1 MLESSPG
8 RILIVDDREE
18 NRYVLRRFLEN
29 AGYVCE
35 QVDRG
40 ARALELAFTNPDL
53 IILDVSLP
61 DMSGYEV
68 CRRLKADP
76 ATSAIMILQ
85 MSASFVSNDD
95 KVRALDAGADAYITH
110 PIDRMVLVAT
120 VRALLRLRKAESA
133 SRKSSEQ
140 WQTTFDSLSEGVAL
154 INEHGCIVKW
164 NHAFSGMCGAKAN
177 LEAGEKAAVLL
188 ERLIGT
194 SEPLSKDEQ
203 RFNSE
208 YSFGKRSLQVSVNR
222 IGGEING
229 GEKVLILAD
238 TTDRKLAEHAL
249 RTAERLSA
257 SGKMANA
264 IAHEINNPLE
274 ALTNLLYLARSDNS
288 TEKTQTLLESAAREL
303 DRVARITKQSLSFH
317 RDTDKPI
324 VIDLGELLADV
335 VGMMERSAA
344 VHRVRVI
351 LQKRPAGRISGFP
364 GQLVQ
369 VLSNLIR
376 NAIEVSMPGS
386 EVTVRLSSV
395 ERGERRGNRI
405 TIHDR
410 GAGIPAEIRSNI
422 FDPFFTTKQLRGSGL
437 GLWVS
442 RSLVTRHQ
450 GTIRFRSCQQS
461 GRSGTTFEI
470 FLPSVADD
478 PSRAD
483 LVTAG
488 SSLLAR
494 M

>member
-1 MLESSPG
+1 MLEKSPG

-18 NRYVLRRFLEN
+18 NRYVVGRMLEN
-29 AGYVCE
+29 AGYICE

-40 ARALELAFTNPDL
+40 ARALELALTNPDL

-61 DMSGYEV
+61 YMSGFDV
-68 CRRLKADP
+68 CRKLKADP
-76 ATSAIMILQ
+76 ATSSIMILQ
-85 MSASFVSNDD
+85 VSASFVSNDD
-95 KVRALDAGADAYITH
+95 KVRALDAGADGYITH
-110 PIDRMVLVAT
+110 PISRMVLVAT
-120 VRALLRLRKAESA
+120 VRALLRLRRAEIA

-140 WQTTFDSLSEGVAL
+140 WQITFDSLSEGVAL
-154 INEHGCIVKW
+154 IDERGCIVRW
-164 NHAFSGMCGAKAN
+164 NHALSSMCGTKAN
-177 LEAGEKAAVLL
+177 LEAGENAALLL
-188 ERLIGT
+188 ERVIGT
-194 SEPLSKDEQ
+194 REPLTQKER
-203 RFNSE
+203 RFSSE
-208 YSFGKRSLQVSVNR
+208 YSFGKRTVQVSVNR
-222 IGGEING
+222 IDGEVDG

-249 RTAERLSA
+249 RIAERLSA

-274 ALTNLLYLARSDNS
+274 ALTNLIYLARSS
-288 TEKTQTLLESAAREL
+288 ESMKMTQSMLESAAKEL
-303 DRVARITKQSLSFH
+303 DRIARITKQSLSFH

-324 VIDLGELLADV
+324 EIDLGELLADV

-351 LQKRPAGRISGFP
+351 LQKRPAGRVKGFP

-376 NAIEVSMPGS
+376 NSIEVSSPGS

-395 ERGERRGNRI
+395 ERRGRRGNRV
-405 TIHDR
+405 TISDR
-410 GAGIPAEIRSNI
+410 GAGIPIEIRSNI

-450 GTIRFRSCQQS
+450 GTIRFRSCQQE

-470 FLPSVADD
+470 FLPFAGHAR
-478 PSRAD
+478 SRAI
-483 LVTAG
+483 T
-488 SSLLAR
+488 
-494 M
+494 

>member
-1 MLESSPG
+1 
-8 RILIVDDREE
+8 
-18 NRYVLRRFLEN
+18 LRRFLEN

-40 ARALELAFTNPDL
+40 ARALELATTNPDL

-61 DMSGYEV
+61 DMSGFDV
-68 CRRLKADP
+68 CRKLKTDP

-95 KVRALDAGADAYITH
+95 KVKALDAGADAYVTH
-110 PIDRMVLVAT
+110 PIDRMVLLAT
-120 VRALLRLRKAESA
+120 VRALLRLRTAEAA

-140 WQTTFDSLSEGVAL
+140 WQTTFDSLHEGVAL
-154 INEHGCIVKW
+154 IDERGRIVRW
-164 NHAFSGMCGAKAN
+164 NHAFSGMCGAQAHLK
-177 LEAGEKAAVLL
+177 AGENAALLL
-188 ERLIGT
+188 ERMIGT
-194 SEPLSKDEQ
+194 SEPLSQKAQ
-203 RFNSE
+203 RFRSE
-208 YSFGKRSLQVSVNR
+208 YSFGKRTVQVSVNR
-222 IGGEING
+222 IEMEIDGE
-229 GEKVLILAD
+229 EKVLIVAD

-274 ALTNLLYLARSDNS
+274 ALTNLIYLARSNNS
-288 TEKTQTLLESAAREL
+288 METMQSLLESAAREL
-303 DRVARITKQSLSFH
+303 DRIARITKQSLSFH
-317 RDTDKPI
+317 RDTDNPI
-324 VIDLGELLADV
+324 EIDLGELLADV

-351 LQKRPAGRISGFP
+351 LRKRPTGRISGFP

-376 NAIEVSMPGS
+376 NAIEVSPPGS
-386 EVTVRLSSV
+386 EVTVRLNSV
-395 ERGERRGNRI
+395 ERGGRRGNRV

-410 GAGIPAEIRSNI
+410 GAGIPSEIRANI

-450 GTIRFRSCQQS
+450 GTIRFRSCQQN

-470 FLPSVADD
+470 FLPSVADVR
-478 PSRAD
+478 SRA
-483 LVTAG
+483 TAYG
-488 SSLLAR
+488 SEDRVLSR
-494 M
+494 T